1 MTKKEKE
8 IIWPFISN
16 MKFICNE
23 LEYYYQS
30 YESDE
35 IKRLYKEMKDAIKEV
50 NKLKGKLWD

>member
-1 MTKKEKE
+1 MTQKEKE
-8 IIWPFISN
+8 VIWPFISN
-16 MKFICNE
+16 MKSICSE

-35 IKRLYKEMKDAIKEV
+35 IKRLYKEMKDAIKDV